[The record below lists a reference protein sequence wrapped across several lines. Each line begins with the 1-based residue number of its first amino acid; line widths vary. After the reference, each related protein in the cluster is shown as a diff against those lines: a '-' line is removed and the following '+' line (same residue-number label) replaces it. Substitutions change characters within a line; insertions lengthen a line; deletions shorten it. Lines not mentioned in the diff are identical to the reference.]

1 MSSGLDRR
9 AGLSFSLRLVVR
21 NAALFLVMAVAFYVL
36 TRHVLYEAL
45 SGEWEAEAAIAE
57 TSWFTRHADE
67 PEDVR
72 AEIRAAQIELSA
84 ALRTQAERRFNRVYA
99 FVAFGLLIAGAAGGL
114 VLTYTATGPMRRI
127 VRTVDEIL
135 STGNLD
141 RRVDVQGVRGTRAEV
156 AMLMNR
162 LLDRNAS
169 LIRAIR
175 DTLDNV
181 GHDLRTPMTRLRATA
196 EEALQRP
203 DDADAAREAIAD
215 CLEESE
221 RVLAMLNTLMDVA
234 EAETGT
240 MRLDRRR
247 VELDEVVRD
256 VVELYALVAEER
268 GASVATEIR
277 ERVAAS
283 ADPARVR
290 QALANLLDNAL
301 KYGGKAVTVSLSR
314 EGGDAAVLTVADR
327 GQGIAAEDL
336 PRIWDRLY
344 RGDKSRSER
353 GLGLGLSFVRAIAV
367 AHGGSAS
374 VESAPGKGATFRIRL
389 PATA

>member
-1 MSSGLDRR
+1 MSSDLDRR
-9 AGLSFSLRLVVR
+9 AAWRFSVRLMLR
-21 NAALFLVMAVAFYVL
+21 NAGLFAIMAVAFYL
-36 TRHVLYEAL
+36 FTRHVLYEAL
-45 SGEWEAEAAIAE
+45 SGEWEAEAVIAE
-57 TSWFTRHADE
+57 AAWFKRHPDE
-67 PEDVR
+67 PEDVK
-72 AEIRAAQIELSA
+72 AEVRAAQVELSA
-84 ALRTQAERRFNRVYA
+84 SLRRQAVRRFNRVYA
-99 FVAFGLLIAGAAGGL
+99 FVAFGLLVAGAAGGL
-114 VLTYTATGPMRRI
+114 VLTYMATGPMRRI
-127 VRTVDEIL
+127 VRTVDGIL
-135 STGNLD
+135 ATGDLD
-141 RRVDVQGVRGTRAEV
+141 QRVDVRGVRGTRAEI

-196 EEALQRP
+196 EKALQRP
-203 DDADAAREAIAD
+203 DDADAAREAVAD

-240 MRLDRRR
+240 MRLDKKR
-247 VELDEVVRD
+247 VLLDDVVRD

-268 GASVATEIR
+268 GTTVTTEIR
-277 ERVAAS
+277 EKVAAS
-283 ADPARVR
+283 VDPARVR

-301 KYGGKAVTVSLSR
+301 KYGGKAVAVTLSR
-314 EGGDAAVLTVADR
+314 EGGDGVLTVADR

-344 RGDKSRSER
+344 RGDKSRSEH

-367 AHGGSAS
+367 AHGGSAT
-374 VESAPGKGATFRIRL
+374 VESAPGNGSTFRIRL
-389 PATA
+389 PATG